1 MSIIKGVKIMT
12 EKDIQRF
19 EKLKIQI
26 EEMYKEISLL
36 SKKSPDSAI
45 NKFKLKFINEL
56 LITANELLVGNYKP
70 FNDFEFFDEDE
81 LPSNSDI
88 VMIISQYIECLEKLK
103 LGNVTM
109 ILGKWYWLIDG
120 KNSNIITTRPPETLR
135 R

>member
-1 MSIIKGVKIMT
+1 MN
-12 EKDIQRF
+12 ENDIQEF

-45 NKFKLKFINEL
+45 NKFKLKFVNNL
-56 LITANELLVGNYKP
+56 LGTANKLLTGNYKP
-70 FNDFEFFDEDE
+70 FDDFDVFEEDD

-88 VMIISQYIECLEKLK
+88 VIIISQYIECLEKFK
-103 LGNVTM
+103 LDNVTM
-109 ILGKWYWLIDG
+109 LSGKWFWEING
-120 KNSNIITTRPPETLR
+120 KASNIQTIRPPETFR